1 MLYNKILWGFL
12 YLFVERRSSM
22 NQYYEEIMALR
33 DADDFKSVV
42 GRWQT
47 LSENMKSLPTNAP
60 VLLPDMLWVA
70 RSGVGKTEL
79 LRLMSEYLAAQGN
92 LMDFYGDVKFFE
104 FLLSYC
110 SPREPFSELR
120 RLMDEVYNAAGF
132 RSEFRGIIHIDINE
146 WLDHYEEPHF
156 ISLMEYL
163 SSNSD
168 NWLIVL
174 TVYTENEE
182 KLHNLISF
190 LSMYLRIETMTL
202 ALPKTE
208 DLFYYIENQ
217 LSQYGLTLA
226 DDAKKLLHD
235 SIETIRK
242 NKYFDGFK
250 SIKMLCQDIVYSVYS
265 EKGSAGACL
274 TAEQISHFA
283 ADGEYVRR
291 TVANIEKVS
300 RIGLLNRG
308 E

>member
-1 MLYNKILWGFL
+1 
-12 YLFVERRSSM
+12 M
-22 NQYYEEIMALR
+22 NQYYDEIMALH
-33 DADDFKSVV
+33 DAEDFKSVIS
-42 GRWQT
+42 RWQT
-47 LSENMKSLPTNAP
+47 LSENLKSLPTDAP

-70 RSGVGKTEL
+70 RSGVGKTKY
-79 LRLMSEYLAAQGN
+79 LRLMSEYLASSGN

-110 SPREPFSELR
+110 SPNQPFTELR

-146 WLDHYEEPHF
+146 WLDHYEENHF

-163 SSNSD
+163 ASNSD
-168 NWLIVL
+168 KWLVVL
-174 TVYTENEE
+174 TVYSESEE
-182 KLHNLISF
+182 KIHNLISF
-190 LSMYLRIETMTL
+190 LSMYLRIEKLTL
-202 ALPKTE
+202 PLPKTE
-208 DLFYYIENQ
+208 DLFFYIENQ
-217 LSQYGLTLA
+217 LSAYGLSLS

-250 SIKMLCQDIVYSVYS
+250 SIKMLCQDIVYTVYS
-265 EKGSAGACL
+265 KQTDAAVL
-274 TAEQISHFA
+274 TAEQLSSFA
-283 ADGEYVRR
+283 SDSEYVRR
-291 TVANIEKVS
+291 TVSNIEKVS